1 MGVVNLLAK
10 IAKAYPFSQPEI
22 YKNLIKTFPHQGSNF
37 EVILVYQRVAFA
49 LCERLLRQCVKDSG
63 VQVAT
68 STSVASQFKSANK
81 RQLPLR

>member
-1 MGVVNLLAK
+1 LQACKDYADAYLESTQIMGVVNLLAK
-10 IAKAYPFSQPEI
+10 IAKAYPFSLPEI

-63 VQVAT
+63 
-68 STSVASQFKSANK
+68 F
-81 RQLPLR
+81 